1 MEFSHSSCAVILLHK
16 RQTKRQYAKGVLQ
29 DCNMDW
35 DDLRVFLAVARSES
49 LSAAGKR
56 LKIDPATVGRRIAR
70 LEEATGTRLF
80 AKSPQGYALSE
91 AGAQLLPH
99 AEAVERA
106 TLGVAESL
114 TGPGGLTGLIRLG
127 APDGC
132 ANYLLPQVLARI
144 ADANPGL
151 EVQIVALP
159 RVFNL
164 SKREADLAIGV
175 SRPEAGRLTVQ
186 KLTDYRLHLAASRA
200 YLARLPLTDPAELR
214 HHRFVGY
221 IPDMIFDKEL
231 DYLAEIGARFGAGPA
246 ALTSNSVSVQ
256 LNWLRH
262 GAGVGIVHDF
272 ALAAAPE
279 LQRVLADRITLTRA
293 FWLIR
298 HQDDARL
305 DRLNRFA
312 EHLVRE
318 ARAEMARLE
327 AAVTAAE
334 HRA

>member
-1 MEFSHSSCAVILLHK
+1 
-16 RQTKRQYAKGVLQ
+16 
-29 DCNMDW
+29 MDW
-35 DDLRVFLAVARSES
+35 DDLRVFLAVARTES

-70 LEEATGTRLF
+70 LEEATAARLF
-80 AKSPQGYALSE
+80 TKSPQGYALTE
-91 AGAQLLPH
+91 AGTRLLPH
-99 AEAVERA
+99 AELAERA
-106 TLGVAESL
+106 TLAAGESL
-114 TGPGGLTGLIRLG
+114 TGPGGLTGLVRLG

-132 ANYLLPQVLARI
+132 ANYLLPQVLTRI
-144 ADANPGL
+144 CDANPGL

-164 SKREADLAIGV
+164 SKREADLAIAV

-186 KLTDYRLHLAASRA
+186 KLTDYKLHLAASRT
-200 YLARLPLTDPAELR
+200 YLDRHPLKDPADLR
-214 HHRFVGY
+214 WHRFVGY

-231 DYLAEIGARFGAGPA
+231 DYLSEIGAGPA
-246 ALTSNSVSVQ
+246 RLTSNSVSVQ

-279 LQRVLADRITLTRA
+279 LQRVLPDQISLTRA

-312 EHLVRE
+312 DQLIREVRS
-318 ARAEMARLE
+318 EMARLE
-327 AAVTAAE
+327 AWPFGTE
-334 HRA
+334 ERA